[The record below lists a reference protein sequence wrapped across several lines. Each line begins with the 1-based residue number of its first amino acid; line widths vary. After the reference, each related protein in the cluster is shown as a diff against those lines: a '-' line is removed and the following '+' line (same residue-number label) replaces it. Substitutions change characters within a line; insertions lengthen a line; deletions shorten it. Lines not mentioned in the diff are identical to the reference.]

1 MAVTEQQVWQPYFVF
16 HLDTVSI
23 FHTRLYFES
32 SAWVQ
37 KGQTGTFPLG
47 EHLMGEGRGGDEQS
61 KACPP
66 PAPVRAEWPGRM
78 GHPDAELTSPI
89 ASQIDLH
96 AFIAQALCLEGKTT
110 MELADLQVLT
120 VTPLRMARLTTLA
133 SLLYIWLFYRNVPHD
148 LFIL

>member
-89 ASQIDLH
+89 ASQIFPDATTPTAALQPQSH
-96 AFIAQALCLEGKTT
+96 RVRAQLPSTR
-110 MELADLQVLT
+110 DT
-120 VTPLRMARLTTLA
+120 VYSSGSFPRPTSSR
-133 SLLYIWLFYRNVPHD
+133 S
-148 LFIL
+148 